1 MGKPIVAIVGRP
13 NVGKSTLFNIFANSR
28 ISIVEDTPG
37 VTRDRLYAEGDW
49 LDNQFM
55 MVDTGGIEIMNSDA
69 IAVSIRQQAEIAIK
83 EADVILF
90 VCDAR
95 SGIVQEDADVARIL
109 RKSGKPIVLAVN
121 KADSPK
127 QELNVYEFYN
137 LGLGEPFPI
146 SAANHLGIGDLLDAV
161 VAKFPQNKAGVF
173 DNDEDQIKV
182 ALIGRPNVGKSSI
195 FNSLVGQERSIVSD
209 VAGTTRDAIDT
220 PVVRNGQK
228 YLFIDTA
235 GMRRKGK
242 IDEPIEKYSIIR
254 SLRAVDRS
262 DVVLMVIDAVDG
274 VTEQDKKI
282 AGYAHE
288 AGKGIVIVVNKWD
301 AYEKDENSTLR
312 YTETLRKELI
322 FMQYAPVVYVSAL
335 TKQRIHRL
343 PEVIN
348 YVAEQNAMRV
358 ATSVLNQVIADA
370 VAINPPPTEKG
381 QRLKILYATQV
392 KIKPPTFVIFVNEPE
407 IMHFSYQRYL
417 ENKLREA
424 FGFEGTPLS
433 MIIRGKKKTN
443 RGWINGCNDVCIMVC
458 RWFCVWLSTF
468 GAVAG

>member
-37 VTRDRLYAEGDW
+37 VTRDRLYADAEW
-49 LDNQFM
+49 LDNEFM
-55 MVDTGGIEIMNSDA
+55 MVDTGGIEIMNTDQ
-69 IAVSIRQQAEIAIK
+69 IAVSIRQQAQIAIT

-95 SGIVQEDADVARIL
+95 AGITHEDADVAKLL
-109 RKSGKPIVLAVN
+109 RQSKKPIVLAVN

-127 QELNVYEFYN
+127 QELEIFEFYN
-137 LGLGEPFPI
+137 LGIGEPIPI
-146 SAANHLGIGDLLDAV
+146 SAANHLGLGDLLDAV
-161 VAKFPQNKAGVF
+161 VEKFPDTAAYGEDGNE
-173 DNDEDQIKV
+173 DEIKV

-195 FNSLVGQERSIVSD
+195 FNTLVGEERSIVSD

-220 PVVRNGQK
+220 TVVKDGQK
-228 YLFIDTA
+228 FLFIDTA
-235 GMRRKGK
+235 GMRRKARV
-242 IDEPIEKYSIIR
+242 DEPIEKYSIIR

-288 AGKGIVIVVNKWD
+288 AGKGIVLVVNKWD
-301 AYEKDENSTLR
+301 LYDKDNTSTLR
-312 YTETLRKELI
+312 YTENLRRELV
-322 FMQYAPVVYVSAL
+322 FMQYAPVVFVSAM
-335 TKQRIHRL
+335 TKQRVHRL
-343 PEVIN
+343 PEVIH
-348 YVAEQNAMRV
+348 YVAEQNAMRIS
-358 ATSVLNQVIADA
+358 TSVLNQVMEDA
-370 VAINPPPTEKG
+370 IAINPPPSDKG
-381 QRLKILYATQV
+381 QRLKILYSTQV

-424 FGFEGTPLS
+424 FGFEGTPLH
-433 MIIRGKKKTN
+433 MIIRGKN
-443 RGWINGCNDVCIMVC
+443 EED
-458 RWFCVWLSTF
+458 
-468 GAVAG
+468 

>member
-1 MGKPIVAIVGRP
+1 MAKPIVAIVGRP

-37 VTRDRLYAEGDW
+37 VTRDRLYATAEW
-49 LDNQFM
+49 LDHEFM
-55 MVDTGGIEIMNSDA
+55 MVDTGGIEIMNADA
-69 IAVSIRQQAEIAIK
+69 IAVSIRQQAQIAIK

-95 SGIVQEDADVARIL
+95 AGITTEDADVAKLL
-109 RKSGKPIVLAVN
+109 RQSKKPIVLAIN
-121 KADSPK
+121 KTDSPK
-127 QELNVYEFYN
+127 QELNTFEFYN
-137 LGLGEPFPI
+137 LGIGDPI
-146 SAANHLGIGDLLDAV
+146 AVSASNHLGLGDLLDAV
-161 VAKFPQNKAGVF
+161 VAKFPSDKTQG
-173 DNDEDQIKV
+173 DMDEEDEIKV

-195 FNSLVGQERSIVSD
+195 FNALVGEERSIVSD

-235 GMRRKGK
+235 GMRRKAK
-242 IDEPIEKYSIIR
+242 VDEPIEKYSVMR

-262 DVVLMVIDAVDG
+262 DVVLMVFDAVEG
-274 VTEQDKKI
+274 VTEQDKRI
-282 AGYAHE
+282 VGYAHE
-288 AGKGIVIVVNKWD
+288 AGKAIILVVNKWD
-301 AYEKDENSTLR
+301 LYEKDNTSTLR
-312 YTETLRKELI
+312 YTETLRKELV
-322 FMQYAPVVYVSAL
+322 FLQYAPVVFVSAV

-343 PEVIN
+343 PEVIS
-348 YVAEQNAMRV
+348 YAAEQNAMRIS
-358 ATSVLNQVIADA
+358 TSILNQVIEDA

-381 QRLKILYATQV
+381 KRLKIMYVTQV

-424 FGFEGTPLS
+424 FGFEGTPIQ
-433 MIIRGKKKTN
+433 MIIRGKN
-443 RGWINGCNDVCIMVC
+443 EDE
-458 RWFCVWLSTF
+458 
-468 GAVAG
+468 

>member
-37 VTRDRLYAEGDW
+37 VTRDRLYADTEW
-49 LDNQFM
+49 LDNEFM
-55 MVDTGGIEIMNSDA
+55 MVDTGGIEIMNTDK
-69 IAVSIRQQAEIAIK
+69 IAVSIRQQAQIAIA

-95 SGIVQEDADVARIL
+95 AGITHEDAEVAKML
-109 RKSGKPIVLAVN
+109 RQSKKPIVLAIN

-127 QELNVYEFYN
+127 QEMEIFEFYN
-137 LGLGEPFPI
+137 LGIGEPIPV
-146 SAANHLGIGDLLDAV
+146 SAANHLGLGDLLDAV
-161 VAKFPQNKAGVF
+161 VEKFPETSAYGEDGNE
-173 DNDEDQIKV
+173 DEIKV

-195 FNSLVGQERSIVSD
+195 FNTLVGEERSIVSD

-220 PVVRNGQK
+220 PVIRKGQK
-228 YLFIDTA
+228 FLFIDTA
-235 GMRRKGK
+235 GMRRKAR

-262 DVVLMVIDAVDG
+262 DVVLMVIDAIDG

-288 AGKGIVIVVNKWD
+288 AGKGIVLVVNKWD
-301 AYEKDENSTLR
+301 LYDKDNTSTLR
-312 YTETLRKELI
+312 YTENLRRELV
-322 FMQYAPVVYVSAL
+322 FMQYAPVVFVSAM

-343 PEVIN
+343 PEVIH
-348 YVAEQNAMRV
+348 YVAEQNAMRIS
-358 ATSVLNQVIADA
+358 TSVLNQVVEDA
-370 VAINPPPTEKG
+370 IAINPPPTEKG

-424 FGFEGTPLS
+424 FGFEGTPLQ
-433 MIIRGKKKTN
+433 MIIRGKN
-443 RGWINGCNDVCIMVC
+443 EEE
-458 RWFCVWLSTF
+458 
-468 GAVAG
+468 

>member
-37 VTRDRLYAEGDW
+37 VTRDRLYADTEW
-49 LDNQFM
+49 LDNEFM
-55 MVDTGGIEIMNSDA
+55 MVDTGGIEIMNTDK
-69 IAVSIRQQAEIAIK
+69 IAVSIRQQAQIAIA

-95 SGIVQEDADVARIL
+95 AGITHEDAEVAKML
-109 RKSGKPIVLAVN
+109 RQSKKPIVLAIN

-127 QELNVYEFYN
+127 QEMEIFEFYN
-137 LGLGEPFPI
+137 LGIGEPIPV
-146 SAANHLGIGDLLDAV
+146 SAANHLGLGDLLDAV
-161 VAKFPQNKAGVF
+161 VEKFPETSAYGEDGNE
-173 DNDEDQIKV
+173 DEIKV

-195 FNSLVGQERSIVSD
+195 FNTLVGEERSIVSD

-220 PVVRNGQK
+220 PVIREGQK
-228 YLFIDTA
+228 FLFIDTA
-235 GMRRKGK
+235 GMRRKAR

-262 DVVLMVIDAVDG
+262 DVVLMVIDAIDG

-288 AGKGIVIVVNKWD
+288 AGKGIVLVVNKWD
-301 AYEKDENSTLR
+301 LYDKDNTSTLR
-312 YTETLRKELI
+312 YTENLRRELV
-322 FMQYAPVVYVSAL
+322 FMQYAPVVFVSAM

-343 PEVIN
+343 PEVIH
-348 YVAEQNAMRV
+348 YVAEQNAMRIS
-358 ATSVLNQVIADA
+358 TSVLNQVVEDA
-370 VAINPPPTEKG
+370 IAINPPPTEKG

-424 FGFEGTPLS
+424 FGYEGTPLQ
-433 MIIRGKKKTN
+433 MIIRGKN
-443 RGWINGCNDVCIMVC
+443 EEE
-458 RWFCVWLSTF
+458 
-468 GAVAG
+468 

>member
-37 VTRDRLYAEGDW
+37 VTRDRLYADTEW
-49 LDNQFM
+49 LDNEFM
-55 MVDTGGIEIMNSDA
+55 MVDTGGIEIMNTDK
-69 IAVSIRQQAEIAIK
+69 IAVSIRQQAQIAIA

-95 SGIVQEDADVARIL
+95 AGITHEDAEVAKML
-109 RKSGKPIVLAVN
+109 RQSKKPIVLAIN

-127 QELNVYEFYN
+127 QEMEIFEFYN
-137 LGLGEPFPI
+137 LGIGEPIPV
-146 SAANHLGIGDLLDAV
+146 SAANHLGLGDLLDAV
-161 VAKFPQNKAGVF
+161 VEKFPETSAYGEDGNE
-173 DNDEDQIKV
+173 DEIKV

-195 FNSLVGQERSIVSD
+195 FNTLVGEERSIVSD

-220 PVVRNGQK
+220 PVIREGQK
-228 YLFIDTA
+228 FLFIDTA
-235 GMRRKGK
+235 GMRRKAR

-262 DVVLMVIDAVDG
+262 DVVLMVIDAIDG

-288 AGKGIVIVVNKWD
+288 AGKGIVLVVNKWD
-301 AYEKDENSTLR
+301 LYDKDNTSTLR
-312 YTETLRKELI
+312 YTENLRRELV
-322 FMQYAPVVYVSAL
+322 FMQYAPVVFVSAM

-343 PEVIN
+343 PEVIH
-348 YVAEQNAMRV
+348 YVAEQNAMRIS
-358 ATSVLNQVIADA
+358 TSVLNQVVEDA
-370 VAINPPPTEKG
+370 IAINPPPTEKG

-407 IMHFSYQRYL
+407 IMHFSYHRYL

-424 FGFEGTPLS
+424 FGFEGTPLQ
-433 MIIRGKKKTN
+433 MIIRGKN
-443 RGWINGCNDVCIMVC
+443 EEE
-458 RWFCVWLSTF
+458 
-468 GAVAG
+468 

>member
-37 VTRDRLYAEGDW
+37 VTRDRLYADTEW
-49 LDNQFM
+49 LDNEFM
-55 MVDTGGIEIMNSDA
+55 MVDTGGIEIMNTDK
-69 IAVSIRQQAEIAIK
+69 IAVSIRQQAQIAIA

-95 SGIVQEDADVARIL
+95 AGITHEDAEVAKML
-109 RKSGKPIVLAVN
+109 RQSKKPIVLAIN

-127 QELNVYEFYN
+127 QEMEIFEFYN
-137 LGLGEPFPI
+137 LGIGEPIPV
-146 SAANHLGIGDLLDAV
+146 SAANHLGLGDLLDAV
-161 VAKFPQNKAGVF
+161 VEKFPETSAYGEDGNE
-173 DNDEDQIKV
+173 DEIKV

-195 FNSLVGQERSIVSD
+195 FNTLVGEERSIVSD

-220 PVVRNGQK
+220 PVIREGQK
-228 YLFIDTA
+228 FLFIDTA
-235 GMRRKGK
+235 GMRRKAR

-262 DVVLMVIDAVDG
+262 DVVLMVIDAIDG

-288 AGKGIVIVVNKWD
+288 AGKGIVLVVNKWD
-301 AYEKDENSTLR
+301 LYDKDNTSTLR
-312 YTETLRKELI
+312 YTENLRRELV
-322 FMQYAPVVYVSAL
+322 FMQYAPVVFVSAM

-343 PEVIN
+343 PEVIHC
-348 YVAEQNAMRV
+348 VAEQNAMRIS
-358 ATSVLNQVIADA
+358 TSVLNQVVEDA
-370 VAINPPPTEKG
+370 IAINPPPTEKG

-424 FGFEGTPLS
+424 FGFEGTPLQ
-433 MIIRGKKKTN
+433 MIIRGKN
-443 RGWINGCNDVCIMVC
+443 EEE
-458 RWFCVWLSTF
+458 
-468 GAVAG
+468 

>member
-37 VTRDRLYAEGDW
+37 VTRDRLYADTEW
-49 LDNQFM
+49 LDNEFM
-55 MVDTGGIEIMNSDA
+55 MVDTGGIEIMNTDK
-69 IAVSIRQQAEIAIK
+69 IAVSIRQQAQIAIA

-95 SGIVQEDADVARIL
+95 AGITHEDAEVAKML
-109 RKSGKPIVLAVN
+109 RQSKKPIVLAIN

-127 QELNVYEFYN
+127 QEMEIFEFYN
-137 LGLGEPFPI
+137 LGIGEPIPV
-146 SAANHLGIGDLLDAV
+146 SAANHLGLGDLLDAV
-161 VAKFPQNKAGVF
+161 VEKFPETSAYGEDGNE
-173 DNDEDQIKV
+173 DEIKV

-195 FNSLVGQERSIVSD
+195 FNTLVGEERSIVSD

-220 PVVRNGQK
+220 PVIREGQK
-228 YLFIDTA
+228 FLFIDTA
-235 GMRRKGK
+235 GMRRKAR

-262 DVVLMVIDAVDG
+262 DVVLMVIDAIDG

-288 AGKGIVIVVNKWD
+288 AGKGIVLVVNKWD
-301 AYEKDENSTLR
+301 LYDKDNTSTLR
-312 YTETLRKELI
+312 YTENLRRELV
-322 FMQYAPVVYVSAL
+322 FMQYAPVVFVSAM

-343 PEVIN
+343 PEVIH
-348 YVAEQNAMRV
+348 YVAEQNAMRNS
-358 ATSVLNQVIADA
+358 TSVLNQVVEDA
-370 VAINPPPTEKG
+370 IAINPPPTEKG

-424 FGFEGTPLS
+424 FGFEGTPLQ
-433 MIIRGKKKTN
+433 MIIRGKN
-443 RGWINGCNDVCIMVC
+443 EEE
-458 RWFCVWLSTF
+458 
-468 GAVAG
+468 

>member
-37 VTRDRLYAEGDW
+37 VTRDRLYADTEW
-49 LDNQFM
+49 LDNEFM
-55 MVDTGGIEIMNSDA
+55 MVDTGGIEIMNTDK
-69 IAVSIRQQAEIAIK
+69 IAVSIRQQAQIAIA

-95 SGIVQEDADVARIL
+95 AGITHEDAEVAKML
-109 RKSGKPIVLAVN
+109 RQSKKPIVLAIN

-127 QELNVYEFYN
+127 QEMEIFEFYN
-137 LGLGEPFPI
+137 LGIGEPIPV
-146 SAANHLGIGDLLDAV
+146 SAANHLGLGDLLDAV
-161 VAKFPQNKAGVF
+161 VEKFPETSAYGEDGNE
-173 DNDEDQIKV
+173 DEIKV

-195 FNSLVGQERSIVSD
+195 FNTLVGEERSIVSD

-220 PVVRNGQK
+220 PVIREGQK
-228 YLFIDTA
+228 FLFIDTA
-235 GMRRKGK
+235 GMRRKAR

-262 DVVLMVIDAVDG
+262 DVVLMVIDAIDG

-282 AGYAHE
+282 AGSAHE
-288 AGKGIVIVVNKWD
+288 AGKGIVLVVNKWD
-301 AYEKDENSTLR
+301 LYDKDNTSTLR
-312 YTETLRKELI
+312 YTENLRRELV
-322 FMQYAPVVYVSAL
+322 FMQYAPVVFVSAM

-343 PEVIN
+343 PEVIH
-348 YVAEQNAMRV
+348 YVAEQNAMRIS
-358 ATSVLNQVIADA
+358 TSVLNQVVEDA
-370 VAINPPPTEKG
+370 IAINPPPTEKG

-424 FGFEGTPLS
+424 FGFEGTPLQ
-433 MIIRGKKKTN
+433 MIIRGKN
-443 RGWINGCNDVCIMVC
+443 EEE
-458 RWFCVWLSTF
+458 
-468 GAVAG
+468 

>member
-433 MIIRGKKKTN
+433 MIIRGKKEE
-443 RGWINGCNDVCIMVC
+443 VC

>member
-13 NVGKSTLFNIFANSR
+13 NVGKSTLFNIFAKSR

-37 VTRDRLYAEGDW
+37 VTRDRLYADTEW
-49 LDNQFM
+49 LDNEFM
-55 MVDTGGIEIMNSDA
+55 MVDTGGIEIMNTDK
-69 IAVSIRQQAEIAIK
+69 IAVSIRQQAQIAIA

-95 SGIVQEDADVARIL
+95 AGITHEDAEVAKML
-109 RKSGKPIVLAVN
+109 RQSKKPIVLAIN

-127 QELNVYEFYN
+127 QEMEIFEFYN
-137 LGLGEPFPI
+137 LGIGEPIPV
-146 SAANHLGIGDLLDAV
+146 SAANHLGLGDLLDAV
-161 VAKFPQNKAGVF
+161 VEKFPETSAYGEDGNE
-173 DNDEDQIKV
+173 DEIKV

-195 FNSLVGQERSIVSD
+195 FNTLVGEERSIVSD

-220 PVVRNGQK
+220 PVIREGQK
-228 YLFIDTA
+228 FLFIDTA
-235 GMRRKGK
+235 GMRRKAR

-262 DVVLMVIDAVDG
+262 DVVLMVIDAIDG

-288 AGKGIVIVVNKWD
+288 AGKGIVLVVNKWD
-301 AYEKDENSTLR
+301 LYDKDNTSTLR
-312 YTETLRKELI
+312 YTENLRRELV
-322 FMQYAPVVYVSAL
+322 FMQYAPVVFVSAM

-343 PEVIN
+343 PEVIH
-348 YVAEQNAMRV
+348 YVAEQNAMRIS
-358 ATSVLNQVIADA
+358 TSVLNQVVEDA
-370 VAINPPPTEKG
+370 IAINPPPTEKG

-424 FGFEGTPLS
+424 FGFEGTPLQ
-433 MIIRGKKKTN
+433 MIIRGKN
-443 RGWINGCNDVCIMVC
+443 EEE
-458 RWFCVWLSTF
+458 
-468 GAVAG
+468 

>member
-37 VTRDRLYAEGDW
+37 VTRDRLYADTEW
-49 LDNQFM
+49 LDNEFM
-55 MVDTGGIEIMNSDA
+55 MVDTGGIEIMNTDK
-69 IAVSIRQQAEIAIK
+69 IAVSIRQQAQIAIA

-95 SGIVQEDADVARIL
+95 AGITHEDAEVAKML
-109 RKSGKPIVLAVN
+109 RQSKKPIVLAIN

-127 QELNVYEFYN
+127 QEMEIFEFYN
-137 LGLGEPFPI
+137 LGIGEPIPV
-146 SAANHLGIGDLLDAV
+146 SAANHLGLGDLLDAV
-161 VAKFPQNKAGVF
+161 VEKFPETSAYGEDGNE
-173 DNDEDQIKV
+173 DEIKV

-195 FNSLVGQERSIVSD
+195 FNTLVGEERSIVSD

-220 PVVRNGQK
+220 PVIREGQK
-228 YLFIDTA
+228 FLFIDTA
-235 GMRRKGK
+235 GMRRKAR

-262 DVVLMVIDAVDG
+262 DVVLMVIDAIDG
-274 VTEQDKKI
+274 ITEQDKKI

-288 AGKGIVIVVNKWD
+288 AGKGIVLVVNKWD
-301 AYEKDENSTLR
+301 LYDKDNTSTLR
-312 YTETLRKELI
+312 YTENLRRKLV
-322 FMQYAPVVYVSAL
+322 FMQYAPVVFVSAM

-343 PEVIN
+343 PEVIH
-348 YVAEQNAMRV
+348 YVAEQNAMRIS
-358 ATSVLNQVIADA
+358 TSVLNQVVEDA
-370 VAINPPPTEKG
+370 IAINPPPTEKG

-424 FGFEGTPLS
+424 FGFEGTPLQ
-433 MIIRGKKKTN
+433 MIIRGKN
-443 RGWINGCNDVCIMVC
+443 EEE
-458 RWFCVWLSTF
+458 
-468 GAVAG
+468 

>member
-37 VTRDRLYAEGDW
+37 VTRDRLYADTEW
-49 LDNQFM
+49 LDNEFM
-55 MVDTGGIEIMNSDA
+55 MVDTGGIEIMNTDK
-69 IAVSIRQQAEIAIK
+69 IAVSIRQQAQIAIA

-95 SGIVQEDADVARIL
+95 AGITHEDAEVAKML
-109 RKSGKPIVLAVN
+109 RQSKKPIVLAIN

-127 QELNVYEFYN
+127 QEMEIFEFYN
-137 LGLGEPFPI
+137 LGIGEPIPV
-146 SAANHLGIGDLLDAV
+146 SAANHLGLGDLLDAV
-161 VAKFPQNKAGVF
+161 VEKFPETSAYGEDGNE
-173 DNDEDQIKV
+173 DEIKV

-195 FNSLVGQERSIVSD
+195 FNTLVGEERSIVSD
-209 VAGTTRDAIDT
+209 VAGTTRDAIDI
-220 PVVRNGQK
+220 PVIREGQK
-228 YLFIDTA
+228 FLFIDTA
-235 GMRRKGK
+235 GMRRKAR

-262 DVVLMVIDAVDG
+262 DVVLMVIDAIDG

-288 AGKGIVIVVNKWD
+288 AGKGIVLVVNKWD
-301 AYEKDENSTLR
+301 LYDKDNTSTLR
-312 YTETLRKELI
+312 YTENLRRELV
-322 FMQYAPVVYVSAL
+322 FMQYAPVVFVSAM

-343 PEVIN
+343 PEVIH
-348 YVAEQNAMRV
+348 YVAEQNAMRIS
-358 ATSVLNQVIADA
+358 TSVLNQVVEDA
-370 VAINPPPTEKG
+370 IAINPPPTEKG

-424 FGFEGTPLS
+424 FGFEGTPLQ
-433 MIIRGKKKTN
+433 MIIRGKN
-443 RGWINGCNDVCIMVC
+443 EEE
-458 RWFCVWLSTF
+458 
-468 GAVAG
+468 

>member
-37 VTRDRLYAEGDW
+37 VTRDRLYADTEW
-49 LDNQFM
+49 LDNEFM
-55 MVDTGGIEIMNSDA
+55 MVDTGGIEIMNTDK
-69 IAVSIRQQAEIAIK
+69 IAVSIRQQAQIAIA
-83 EADVILF
+83 EAEVMLF

-95 SGIVQEDADVARIL
+95 AGITHEDAEVAKML
-109 RKSGKPIVLAVN
+109 RQSKKPIVLAIN

-127 QELNVYEFYN
+127 QEMEIFEFYN
-137 LGLGEPFPI
+137 LGIGEPIPV
-146 SAANHLGIGDLLDAV
+146 SAANHLGLGDLLDAV
-161 VAKFPQNKAGVF
+161 VEKFPETSAYGEDGNE
-173 DNDEDQIKV
+173 DEIKV

-195 FNSLVGQERSIVSD
+195 FNTLVGEERSIVSD

-220 PVVRNGQK
+220 PVIREGQK
-228 YLFIDTA
+228 FLFIDTA
-235 GMRRKGK
+235 GMRRKAR

-262 DVVLMVIDAVDG
+262 DVVLMVIDAIDG

-288 AGKGIVIVVNKWD
+288 AGKGIVLVVNKWD
-301 AYEKDENSTLR
+301 LYDKDNTSTLR
-312 YTETLRKELI
+312 YTENLRRELV
-322 FMQYAPVVYVSAL
+322 FMQYAPVVFVSAM

-343 PEVIN
+343 PEVIH
-348 YVAEQNAMRV
+348 YVAEQNAMRIS
-358 ATSVLNQVIADA
+358 TSVLNQVVEDA
-370 VAINPPPTEKG
+370 IAINPPPTEKG

-424 FGFEGTPLS
+424 FGFEGTPLQ
-433 MIIRGKKKTN
+433 MIIRGKN
-443 RGWINGCNDVCIMVC
+443 EEE
-458 RWFCVWLSTF
+458 
-468 GAVAG
+468 

>member
-49 LDNQFM
+49 LYNQFM

-370 VAINPPPTEKG
+370 VAINPLPTEKG

-433 MIIRGKKKTN
+433 MIIRGKKEEE
-443 RGWINGCNDVCIMVC
+443 
-458 RWFCVWLSTF
+458 
-468 GAVAG
+468 

>member
-1 MGKPIVAIVGRP
+1 MAKPIVAIVGRP

-37 VTRDRLYAEGDW
+37 VTRDRLYATAEW
-49 LDNQFM
+49 LDHEFM
-55 MVDTGGIEIMNSDA
+55 MVDTGGIEIMNADA
-69 IAVSIRQQAEIAIK
+69 IAVSIRQQAQIAIK

-95 SGIVQEDADVARIL
+95 AGITTEDADVARLL
-109 RKSGKPIVLAVN
+109 RQSKKPIVLAVN

-127 QELNVYEFYN
+127 QEMNTFEFYN
-137 LGLGEPFPI
+137 LGIGDPI
-146 SAANHLGIGDLLDAV
+146 AVSASNHLGLGDLLDAV
-161 VAKFPQNKAGVF
+161 VAKFPSDKTAG
-173 DNDEDQIKV
+173 DLEEEDEIKV

-195 FNSLVGQERSIVSD
+195 FNALVGEERSIVSD

-220 PVVRNGQK
+220 PVVRDGQK

-235 GMRRKGK
+235 GMRRKAK
-242 IDEPIEKYSIIR
+242 VDEPIEKYSVMR

-262 DVVLMVIDAVDG
+262 DVVLMVFDAVEG
-274 VTEQDKKI
+274 VTEQDKRI
-282 AGYAHE
+282 VGYAHE
-288 AGKGIVIVVNKWD
+288 AGKAVILVVNKWD
-301 AYEKDENSTLR
+301 LYEKDNSSTLR
-312 YTETLRKELI
+312 YTETLRKELV
-322 FMQYAPVVYVSAL
+322 FLQYAPVVFVSAV

-343 PEVIN
+343 PEVIS
-348 YVAEQNAMRV
+348 YVAEQNAMRT
-358 ATSVLNQVIADA
+358 APSILNQVIEDA

-381 QRLKILYATQV
+381 KRLKILYVTQV

-424 FGFEGTPLS
+424 FGFEGTPIQ
-433 MIIRGKKKTN
+433 MIIRGKN
-443 RGWINGCNDVCIMVC
+443 EDE
-458 RWFCVWLSTF
+458 
-468 GAVAG
+468 

>member
-37 VTRDRLYAEGDW
+37 VTRDRLYADTEW
-49 LDNQFM
+49 LYNEFM
-55 MVDTGGIEIMNSDA
+55 MVDTGGIEIMNTDK
-69 IAVSIRQQAEIAIK
+69 IAVSIRQQAQIAIA

-95 SGIVQEDADVARIL
+95 AGITHEDAEVAKML
-109 RKSGKPIVLAVN
+109 RQSKKPIVLAIN

-127 QELNVYEFYN
+127 QEMEIFEFYN
-137 LGLGEPFPI
+137 LGIGEPIPV
-146 SAANHLGIGDLLDAV
+146 SAANHLGLGDLLDAV
-161 VAKFPQNKAGVF
+161 VEKFPETSAYGEDGNE
-173 DNDEDQIKV
+173 DEIKV

-195 FNSLVGQERSIVSD
+195 FNTLVGEERSIVSD

-220 PVVRNGQK
+220 PVIREGQK
-228 YLFIDTA
+228 FLFIDTA
-235 GMRRKGK
+235 GMRRKAR

-262 DVVLMVIDAVDG
+262 DVVLMVIDAIDG

-288 AGKGIVIVVNKWD
+288 AGKGIVLVVNKWD
-301 AYEKDENSTLR
+301 LYDKDNTSTLR
-312 YTETLRKELI
+312 YTENLRRELV
-322 FMQYAPVVYVSAL
+322 FMQYAPVVFVSAM

-343 PEVIN
+343 PEVIH
-348 YVAEQNAMRV
+348 YVAEQNAMRIS
-358 ATSVLNQVIADA
+358 TSVLNQVVEDA
-370 VAINPPPTEKG
+370 IAINPPPTEKG

-424 FGFEGTPLS
+424 FGFEGTPLQ
-433 MIIRGKKKTN
+433 MIIRGKN
-443 RGWINGCNDVCIMVC
+443 EEE
-458 RWFCVWLSTF
+458 
-468 GAVAG
+468 

>member
-28 ISIVEDTPG
+28 ISIVEDTPS
-37 VTRDRLYAEGDW
+37 VTRDRLYADTEW
-49 LDNQFM
+49 LDNEFM
-55 MVDTGGIEIMNSDA
+55 MVDTGGIEIMNTDK
-69 IAVSIRQQAEIAIK
+69 IAVSIRQQAQIAIA

-95 SGIVQEDADVARIL
+95 AGITHEDAEVAKML
-109 RKSGKPIVLAVN
+109 RQSKKPIVLAIN

-127 QELNVYEFYN
+127 QEMEIFEFYN
-137 LGLGEPFPI
+137 LGIGEPIPV
-146 SAANHLGIGDLLDAV
+146 SAANHLGLGDLLDAV
-161 VAKFPQNKAGVF
+161 VEKFPETSAYGEDGNE
-173 DNDEDQIKV
+173 DEIKV

-195 FNSLVGQERSIVSD
+195 FNTLVGEERSIVSD

-220 PVVRNGQK
+220 PVIREGQK
-228 YLFIDTA
+228 FLFIDTA
-235 GMRRKGK
+235 GMRRKAR

-262 DVVLMVIDAVDG
+262 DVVLMVIDAIDG

-288 AGKGIVIVVNKWD
+288 AGKGIVLVVNKWD
-301 AYEKDENSTLR
+301 LYDKDNTSTLR
-312 YTETLRKELI
+312 YTENLRRELV
-322 FMQYAPVVYVSAL
+322 FMQYAPVVFVSAM

-343 PEVIN
+343 PEVIH
-348 YVAEQNAMRV
+348 YVAEQNAMRIS
-358 ATSVLNQVIADA
+358 TSVLNQVVEDA
-370 VAINPPPTEKG
+370 IAINPPPTEKG

-424 FGFEGTPLS
+424 FGFEGTPLQ
-433 MIIRGKKKTN
+433 MIIRGKN
-443 RGWINGCNDVCIMVC
+443 EEE
-458 RWFCVWLSTF
+458 
-468 GAVAG
+468 

>member
-370 VAINPPPTEKG
+370 VAINPLPTEKG

-433 MIIRGKKKTN
+433 MIIRGKKE
-443 RGWINGCNDVCIMVC
+443 DE
-458 RWFCVWLSTF
+458 
-468 GAVAG
+468 

>member
-37 VTRDRLYAEGDW
+37 VTRDRLYADTEW
-49 LDNQFM
+49 LDNEFM
-55 MVDTGGIEIMNSDA
+55 MVDTGGIEIMNTDK
-69 IAVSIRQQAEIAIK
+69 IAVSIRQQAQIAIA

-95 SGIVQEDADVARIL
+95 AGITHEDAEVAKML
-109 RKSGKPIVLAVN
+109 RQSKKPIVLAIN

-127 QELNVYEFYN
+127 QEMEIFEFYN
-137 LGLGEPFPI
+137 LGIGEPIPV
-146 SAANHLGIGDLLDAV
+146 SAANHLGLGDLLDAV
-161 VAKFPQNKAGVF
+161 VEKFPETSAYGEDGNE
-173 DNDEDQIKV
+173 DEIKV

-195 FNSLVGQERSIVSD
+195 FNTLVGEERSIVSD

-220 PVVRNGQK
+220 PVIREGQK
-228 YLFIDTA
+228 FLFIDTA
-235 GMRRKGK
+235 GMRRKAR

-262 DVVLMVIDAVDG
+262 DVVLMVIDAIDG

-288 AGKGIVIVVNKWD
+288 AGKGIVLVVNKWD
-301 AYEKDENSTLR
+301 LYDKDNTSTLR
-312 YTETLRKELI
+312 YTENLRRELV
-322 FMQYAPVVYVSAL
+322 FMQYAPVVFVSAM

-343 PEVIN
+343 PEVIHD
-348 YVAEQNAMRV
+348 VAEQNAMRIS
-358 ATSVLNQVIADA
+358 TSVLNQVVEDA
-370 VAINPPPTEKG
+370 IAINPPPTEKG

-424 FGFEGTPLS
+424 FGFEGTPLQ
-433 MIIRGKKKTN
+433 MIIRGKN
-443 RGWINGCNDVCIMVC
+443 EEE
-458 RWFCVWLSTF
+458 
-468 GAVAG
+468 

>member
-37 VTRDRLYAEGDW
+37 VTRDRLYADTEW
-49 LDNQFM
+49 LDNEFM
-55 MVDTGGIEIMNSDA
+55 MVDTGGIEIMNTDK
-69 IAVSIRQQAEIAIK
+69 IAVSIRQQAQIAIA

-95 SGIVQEDADVARIL
+95 AGITHEDAEVAKML
-109 RKSGKPIVLAVN
+109 RQSKKPIVLAIN

-127 QELNVYEFYN
+127 QEMEIFEFYN
-137 LGLGEPFPI
+137 LGIGEPIPV
-146 SAANHLGIGDLLDAV
+146 SAVNHLGLGDLLDAV
-161 VAKFPQNKAGVF
+161 VEKFPETSAYGEDGNE
-173 DNDEDQIKV
+173 DEIKV

-195 FNSLVGQERSIVSD
+195 FNTLVGEERSIVSD

-220 PVVRNGQK
+220 PVIREGQK
-228 YLFIDTA
+228 FLFIDTA
-235 GMRRKGK
+235 GMRRKAR

-262 DVVLMVIDAVDG
+262 DVVLMVIDAIDG

-288 AGKGIVIVVNKWD
+288 AGKGIVLVVNKWD
-301 AYEKDENSTLR
+301 LYDKDNTSTLR
-312 YTETLRKELI
+312 YTENLRRELV
-322 FMQYAPVVYVSAL
+322 FMQYAPVVFVSAM

-343 PEVIN
+343 PEVIH
-348 YVAEQNAMRV
+348 YVAEQNAMRIS
-358 ATSVLNQVIADA
+358 TSVLNQVVEDA
-370 VAINPPPTEKG
+370 IAINPPPTEKG

-424 FGFEGTPLS
+424 FGFEGTPLQ
-433 MIIRGKKKTN
+433 MIIRGKN
-443 RGWINGCNDVCIMVC
+443 EEE
-458 RWFCVWLSTF
+458 
-468 GAVAG
+468 